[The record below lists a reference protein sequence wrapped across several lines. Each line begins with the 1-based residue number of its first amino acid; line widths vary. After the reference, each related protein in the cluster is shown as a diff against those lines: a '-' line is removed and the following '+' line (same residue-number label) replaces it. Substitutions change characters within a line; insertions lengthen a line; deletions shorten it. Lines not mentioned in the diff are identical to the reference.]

1 LFLDKKVPPQNLHTQ
16 VFCPAP
22 PPENSSAWLSLA
34 IIIGQGGRVP
44 RFLCLLCFSY
54 GRELAVKKDKCSMI
68 AAKTGEMVKEAVW
81 K

>member
-1 LFLDKKVPPQNLHTQ
+1 M
-16 VFCPAP
+16 
-22 PPENSSAWLSLA
+22 
-34 IIIGQGGRVP
+34 P

-68 AAKTGEMVKEAVW
+68 AAKTGEMVQEAVW